1 VVREKFKD
9 TLDRET
15 VLAWQIANFTRA
27 KKLPGLKAIL
37 AKSERLG
44 KPKPQGQTPGQMK
57 SVFAMLGYQAKPV
70 SDEAKKA
77 TRLKL
82 Q

>member
-1 VVREKFKD
+1 M
-9 TLDRET
+9 DRET

-27 KKLPGLKAIL
+27 KKLPGLKHVL
-37 AKSERLG
+37 AKREPRPQVSDTA
-44 KPKPQGQTPGQMK
+44 PKQTPTQMK
-57 SVFAMLGYQAKPV
+57 NVFAMMGYKTKPV